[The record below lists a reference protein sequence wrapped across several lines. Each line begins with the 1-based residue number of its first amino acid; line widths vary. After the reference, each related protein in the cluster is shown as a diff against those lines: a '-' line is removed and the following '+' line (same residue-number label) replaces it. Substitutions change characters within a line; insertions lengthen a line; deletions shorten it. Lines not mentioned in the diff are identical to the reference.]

1 MKRLRWARQNIR
13 VVPQKVYTV
22 KGSSRQKRLWGG
34 IADLGGAGIPRC
46 ARNDNLKARA
56 VSGYG
61 NTENKLG
68 SSSPAL
74 PKKEWVNAVALA
86 GCSGPT

>member
-1 MKRLRWARQNIR
+1 MGAAGWHVLMCEGARA
-13 VVPQKVYTV
+13 VPQKVYTV

-61 NTENKLG
+61 NQGVLQVKSSGRVMRKAAKFLG
-68 SSSPAL
+68 
-74 PKKEWVNAVALA
+74 
-86 GCSGPT
+86 